1 MIHLTMSIVLLTYQR
16 PAAMGPWVPILIAM
30 VISFS
35 CEYQSINTLAS
46 DHKKKIIEWTIYN
59 L

>member
-1 MIHLTMSIVLLTYQR
+1 MPIHLTMSIVLLTYQR

-35 CEYQSINTLAS
+35 CKYQNITKRKS
-46 DHKKKIIEWTIYN
+46 
-59 L
+59 